1 MRLGME
7 WERTA
12 RSRWLHVAAQF
23 QGRSLLCKSPEPL
36 GDPQQLELNGCRY
49 SWTPTKDFVPL
60 GCSFYLLPQTLRP
73 KFRVNFK
80 VSPCLKK
87 RFRWI
92 LLWTVN
98 FLFVHLASL
107 HKTLCWLGS
116 VSTFTVLSKYGVSQ
130 WSAWSGQNIF
140 FSFLRPKAEGKHEII
155 LVCETNQ
162 HMAVCSQNY
171 VKLWSFLISVKF
183 QHHPFL
189 L

>member
-12 RSRWLHVAAQF
+12 RSRWLYVASQF

-107 HKTLCWLGS
+107 HNTLCWLGS

-140 FSFLRPKAEGKHEII
+140 FSFLRPKAEGKHQII